1 MDHRTIQS
9 RLLTCREVA
18 ERLRVSVAVVYTRSS
33 TRQIRHERIGTGRGR
48 LFIPEDA
55 VEEYRRART
64 VPPAARVGE
73 AVGPRHPVRLKN
85 LRLRSG
91 G

>member
-1 MDHRTIQS
+1 M
-9 RLLTCREVA
+9 
-18 ERLRVSVAVVYTRSS
+18 LRVSVAVVYTLCS

-55 VEEYRRART
+55 VEEYRKLRT
-64 VPPAARVGE
+64 VEPERNGGEQTAPLPRRRVE
-73 AVGPRHPVRLKN
+73 LKN